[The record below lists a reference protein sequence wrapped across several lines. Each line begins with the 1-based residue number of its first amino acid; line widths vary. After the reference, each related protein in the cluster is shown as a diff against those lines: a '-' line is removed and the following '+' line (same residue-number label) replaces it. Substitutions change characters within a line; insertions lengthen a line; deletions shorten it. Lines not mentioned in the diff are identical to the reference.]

1 MPSTFKYITDDKVQT
16 MQNKLYEAV
25 PLTGTIISGT
35 YADSNVRNYSHD
47 RFQSVY
53 DYSVLSSSANHIFD
67 ISFGYCSGSNLSS
80 SANLLNTEK
89 VLNYTQFAQIFQG
102 FDLTGTIQLFDQ
114 DGNINDGGTKLKECA
129 FIFFSRTVVKDGIK
143 RGSFS
148 ATFLTGGS
156 WASPSGRLEINDSH
170 AATTYFV
177 NSPVGE
183 WSYLT
188 GNTDALQGK
197 VGLIFYGPGLVVL
210 TGSIF
215 TSSSGVA
222 SNGVIPAF
230 VSSSADPSRT
240 FNQAMTASTISASAG
255 GLRRRIVNMSFV
267 NTTEINSQIFFLDIG
282 PNEFNYSSNP
292 TYLTASKI
300 RTKDDP
306 TDNSVAYITE
316 IGLYSADNELI
327 ADGKFSE
334 PLKKT
339 VGQALTVRARI
350 DF

>member
-1 MPSTFKYITDDKVQT
+1 MPSSYKYITDDKIQSI
-16 MQNKLYEAV
+16 QNRLYEAV

-35 YADSNVRNYSHD
+35 YADANVRNYSHD

-53 DYSVLSSSANHIFD
+53 DYPVLSSSAND
-67 ISFGYCSGSNLSS
+67 IVDIAFGYCSGSNLSS
-80 SANLLNTEK
+80 SAHLLNTEK
-89 VLNYTQFAQIFQG
+89 QLNYTQFAQIFQG
-102 FDLTGTIQLFDQ
+102 FDITGTIQLFDQ

-129 FIFFSRTVVKDGIK
+129 FIFLSRTVVKDGIK

-156 WASPSGRLEINDSH
+156 WASPSGRLEINDTH
-170 AATTYFV
+170 AVNSYFV

-183 WSYLT
+183 WSYLS
-188 GNTDALQGK
+188 GSTDALQGK

-210 TGSIF
+210 TGSLF
-215 TSSSGVA
+215 TSSSGGATPV
-222 SNGVIPAF
+222 F
-230 VSSSADPSRT
+230 VSSSADPNRT
-240 FNQAMTASTISASAG
+240 YNQAMTASTLSASAN

-267 NTTEINSQIFFLDIG
+267 NTTELNSQVFFLDVG

-292 TYLTASKI
+292 TYLSASKI

-316 IGLYSADNELI
+316 LGLYSADNELI
-327 ADGKFSE
+327 ANGKFSE

-339 VGQALTVRARI
+339 IGQPLSIRARI

>member
-1 MPSTFKYITDDKVQT
+1 MPSTFKYITDDKIQSVQ
-16 MQNKLYEAV
+16 NRIYEAV

-35 YADSNVRNYSHD
+35 YADANVRNYSHD

-53 DYSVLSSSANHIFD
+53 DYPVLSSSANHIFD
-67 ISFGYCSGSNLSS
+67 IAFGYCSGSNLSS
-80 SANLLNTEK
+80 SANLLNAEK

-102 FDLTGTIQLFDQ
+102 FDITGTIQLFDQ
-114 DGNINDGGTKLKECA
+114 DGNVNDGGTKLKECV

-148 ATFLTGGS
+148 ATFFTGGT
-156 WASPSGRLEINDSH
+156 WAAPAGRLEINDSH

-188 GNTDALQGK
+188 GNPATAGGPGTQC
-197 VGLIFYGPGLVVL
+197 GLIFYGPGLIVL

-215 TSSSGVA
+215 TSSSGGGTPV
-222 SNGVIPAF
+222 F
-230 VSSSADPSRT
+230 FSSAADPNRT
-240 FNQAMTASTISASAG
+240 FNQCMTASTLSASAN
-255 GLRRRIVNMSFV
+255 GLRRKIVNMSFV
-267 NTTEINSQIFFLDIG
+267 NTTELNSQLFFIDIG

-292 TYLTASKI
+292 TYLSASKI

-316 IGLYSADNELI
+316 VGLYSADNELL
-327 ADGKFSE
+327 ASGKFSE
-334 PLKKT
+334 PIKKT
-339 VGQALTVRARI
+339 VGQPLTVRARV
-350 DF
+350 DY